1 LNNLN
6 EGVLDM
12 LNVRYIIDSPEAEGV
27 YRRETAN
34 GAAWMVRSVARAS
47 TPQDEIDLVGR
58 IDTKREAVMTD
69 EFLPK
74 NFNFSEGTIS
84 LEEYRPNYL
93 RYESSAE
100 GNALAVFSEIYTR
113 DGWSATIDGEPA
125 QALRADYILRA
136 LEIPAGKHTIE
147 WRYRAPRWALI
158 EGITLAFSLAVLAAF
173 ALTIILYF
181 RNERGQKNKA

>member
-1 LNNLN
+1 MD

-12 LNVRYIIDSPEAEGV
+12 LNVRYIIAGSKAEDV
-27 YRRETAN
+27 VPRESAL
-34 GAAWMVRSVARAS
+34 GAAWMVRNVVRAAS
-47 TPQDEIDLVGR
+47 AQEEISLLGQVN
-58 IDTKREAVMTD
+58 KREVAVMSE
-69 EFLPK
+69 EFLPEK
-74 NFNFSEGTIS
+74 LNFGEGTIS
-84 LEEYRPNYL
+84 LVEYRPNYL
-93 RYESSAE
+93 KYEYEAQ
-100 GNALAVFSEIYTR
+100 GDALALFSEIYTR
-113 DGWSATIDGEPA
+113 EGWSVTIDGEPV